1 MFLLCAS
8 AAQVADF
15 HSFILMSFCQEKK
28 VYEEYT
34 ITFLLLKGFSS
45 SIICTHEDFLGNLER
60 TYGFLRAW
68 LDKELCQL
76 HGAVESLNAYCA

>member
-8 AAQVADF
+8 AVQVADF

-34 ITFLLLKGFSS
+34 ITFFIVKGIFIQYYLYSWGFSGKPR
-45 SIICTHEDFLGNLER
+45 EDQWVSEGM
-60 TYGFLRAW
+60 TG
-68 LDKELCQL
+68 
-76 HGAVESLNAYCA
+76 